1 MKKGKI
7 MAILT
12 GALNF
17 VAILLWVVSF
27 LFLIIVDRML
37 LTNTGS
43 SGGTAS
49 EQLGEGLGKAFGLV
63 FMIIGFAFLIPSIVV
78 ALVGGIGQCALGGAK
93 ARASIGFAI
102 PAILAHIW
110 AVLDFGFISFLSLDL
125 GENRIL
131 PSLAYILPLV
141 LSVFIIVFT
150 IVALAIRPKTIKKE
164 ITLETLAETIE
175 EVDNK
180 VEEIQEEIAE

>member
-17 VAILLWVVSF
+17 VAILSWVVSF
-27 LFLIIVDRML
+27 LFLIIVDRTL

-63 FMIIGFAFLIPSIVV
+63 FMIIGFACLIPSIVV

-93 ARASIGFAI
+93 ARTSVGFAI

-110 AVLDFGFISFLSLDL
+110 AVLVFIWITYLSFEIAD
-125 GENRIL
+125 NRFL

-141 LSVFIIVFT
+141 FSVFIIVFT
-150 IVALAIRPKTIKKE
+150 IVALAIRPKKTKKE
-164 ITLETLAETIE
+164 ITLETLAEMIE